1 MPDSYGKRQRDAV
14 KARKAAAREERRIA
28 RRQRRDGESVASEGG
43 VWEGTPAEENTD
55 EVANEVAE
63 VDQVTPVDP
72 PQPED
77 VVDLREP
84 ATPQQY
90 KQPVQ
95 IEKEGR

>member
-28 RRQRRDGESVASEGG
+28 RRQRRDGESAPPEGG
-43 VWEGTPAEENTD
+43 VWEGTPADENPD
-55 EVANEVAE
+55 EVANEVADE
-63 VDQVTPVDP
+63 ATPTDQ
-72 PQPED
+72 PQPDD